1 MDERLQQKNSK
12 QRTYNGDIRGA
23 LVELLKVKEEM
34 AEDRNSM
41 RVLMIRGAILYGFG
55 EEERKIV
62 EEKLK

>member
-1 MDERLQQKNSK
+1 M
-12 QRTYNGDIRGA
+12 
-23 LVELLKVKEEM
+23 ELLKVKEEM

-41 RVLMIRGAILYGFG
+41 RVLMIRGAILYGFS